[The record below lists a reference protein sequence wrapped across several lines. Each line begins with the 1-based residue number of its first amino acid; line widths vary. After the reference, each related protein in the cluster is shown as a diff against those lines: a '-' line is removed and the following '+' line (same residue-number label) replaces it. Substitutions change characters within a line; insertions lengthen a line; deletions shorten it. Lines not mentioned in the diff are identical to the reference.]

1 MFIIMIRSV
10 IIYVVIL
17 LLFRVMGKRQLGQ
30 MQPFE
35 LVLTLIIADLATMPL
50 SEISTP
56 IMMGFVPVFTLVLFH
71 FLLTFFSGKSIK
83 FGRFISGR
91 PVVVIT
97 PQGIVQKALK
107 ELCLSIDDLTECMR
121 SSGFFAFDEIQYAI
135 METNGKISFMPKQGV
150 ENNQE
155 LSISLICDGEE
166 IKENLKRLDKT
177 EEDLKVLIKTINT
190 KLKPKDFLVLTLDK
204 NGKVFYQVKG
214 QESCVLFDK
223 VEA

>member
-1 MFIIMIRSV
+1 MIRSV